1 MGEGEEAATDGIF
14 PPPLSSLLGFFPV
27 DFFWGNVGMRMR
39 GIEPPPP
46 TLRCEALP
54 LSASGQISPVCF
66 RLSWRG
72 RGEKFSLPKKEKG
85 RCSVSVCWNCETGNI
100 IVAGPLF

>member
-14 PPPLSSLLGFFPV
+14 PPPPLFSPWIFSCRL
-27 DFFWGNVGMRMR
+27 FWGNVGMRMR

-46 TLRCEALP
+46 TLRCKALL

-85 RCSVSVCWNCETGNI
+85 RCSVSMCWNCETGNI